1 MEKNDNINHS
11 GESILGMFEQFGS
24 ELADTETAHFK
35 RLVTVL
41 LDVRNG
47 NSGSRTA
54 MSEVN
59 QALAAAR
66 PLLDRWIKRKK
77 SSFDELV
84 VGILSRLSEAN
95 LKGFESLT
103 DAQSAELEELVGG
116 EVRSKLQLV
125 EEGLEMY
132 QLLEAIDPDEF
143 IPFELDFRESFLA
156 AKQQLEKFNA
166 KLAYARMNNEEK
178 NEYRRQ
184 RELLV
189 EQFRQQ
195 LDDDDMPWVQK
206 KQLLTELRAQAEGE
220 ILPEVSAQW
229 YALRMRG

>member
-1 MEKNDNINHS
+1 MEINNIRTT
-11 GESILGMFEQFGS
+11 GESISGMFEQFGS

-41 LDVRNG
+41 LDLRNG

-59 QALAAAR
+59 QALAAAK

-103 DAQSAELEELVGG
+103 DAQSAELEEFVGG